1 MKRNRSVY
9 IPAGLVMA
17 VIFATAT
24 SGEESTEKPK
34 AAAPIKEESLGQPF
48 ASVKIPPK
56 IDQAGAMKACVKTAL
71 GRKWDIVTKQDDVL
85 EINLKRKGWD
95 ATAYFVVRDD
105 VVVLYSDSYVVNK
118 KTGERKKKKDPDG
131 WLRNLEKDVKVFMDR
146 EAYQE

>member
-1 MKRNRSVY
+1 MKRNRSVLV
-9 IPAGLVMA
+9 PAGLVMS

-24 SGEESTEKPK
+24 LGEESTENPK
-34 AAAPIKEESLGQPF
+34 VEAPIKEESLGQPF
-48 ASVKIPPK
+48 ASVSIPRV
-56 IDQAGAMKACVKTAL
+56 IDGAGAMNACVKAAL
-71 GRKWDIVTKQDDVL
+71 GRKWNIVTKQDSIL
-85 EINLKRKGWD
+85 EINLKQKGWD
-95 ATAYFVVRDD
+95 ATAYFVVKDD